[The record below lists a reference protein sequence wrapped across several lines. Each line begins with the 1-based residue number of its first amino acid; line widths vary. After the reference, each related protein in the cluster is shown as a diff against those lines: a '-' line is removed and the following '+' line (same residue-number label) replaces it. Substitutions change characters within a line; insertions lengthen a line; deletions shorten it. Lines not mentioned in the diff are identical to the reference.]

1 MSDSNTP
8 RGALSLQNVLKY
20 TVQHHDKNG
29 TEPKENETPD
39 VEKSKFLEEA
49 LTAMTTDA
57 SKELKAALIVL
68 EDGESSLD
76 EKKDSF
82 EVIRSHIDDLDNAN
96 SLVKLGGNKAVL
108 RCIKDEADSE
118 LRISAIETVAEM
130 AQNNIFCQ
138 NALINDKFL
147 PELVKNLSN
156 NNENIVRS
164 SIYAISSL
172 IRNFEPGYKEF
183 KRVKGIKALVPCL
196 KSSNTNLYIK
206 AAFLIAS
213 LTSKDKSVRED
224 FVKAEV
230 FPVLLDNLK
239 PVKEFDVKQ
248 ETTLFALSSLSLE
261 TDLKLSTEK
270 RKEALATLEQIIS
283 KNKQSQDCEDMVSY
297 ARSIVDNL
305 NGR

>member
-1 MSDSNTP
+1 
-8 RGALSLQNVLKY
+8 
-20 TVQHHDKNG
+20 
-29 TEPKENETPD
+29 
-39 VEKSKFLEEA
+39 
-49 LTAMTTDA
+49 MTTDA

-96 SLVKLGGNKAVL
+96 SLVKLGGNKAIL
-108 RCIKDEADSE
+108 RCIKDEADSD

-130 AQNNIFCQ
+130 SQNNIFCQ
-138 NALINDKFL
+138 NAFINDKFL

-164 SIYAISSL
+164 SVYAISSL

-213 LTSKDKSVRED
+213 LTSRDKSVRGTNL
-224 FVKAEV
+224 
-230 FPVLLDNLK
+230 VLVVL
-239 PVKEFDVKQ
+239 
-248 ETTLFALSSLSLE
+248 
-261 TDLKLSTEK
+261 
-270 RKEALATLEQIIS
+270 I
-283 KNKQSQDCEDMVSY
+283 
-297 ARSIVDNL
+297 
-305 NGR
+305 